1 MEYRLILNQEVLDKY
16 NKYYFKKHPRATKV
30 PIERPI
36 HPSTNQWMR
45 LQRMAMNS
53 LKQKWKDLCIWWI
66 KDLGY
71 ENLMLDQFTMAFTIY
86 MPTKRRSDPD
96 NISPKFIL
104 DGFTDVGF
112 IKDDDGEHLKALTL
126 KTDYDKDEPR
136 TEIVVRTIEE

>member
-1 MEYRLILNQEVLDKY
+1 MEYRLILNQEVLDRY
-16 NKYYFKKHPRATKV
+16 NKYYFKKHPRATKK

-36 HPSTNQWMR
+36 HPSINQWMI
-45 LQRMAMNS
+45 LQRMAMNT
-53 LKQKWKDLCIWWI
+53 LKQKWKDFCIWWI
-66 KDLGY
+66 NDLGY
-71 ENLMLDQFTMAFTIY
+71 ENTNLESFEMTFTTY

-104 DGFTDVGF
+104 DGFTDAGF